1 MATKKFKCKVC
12 GYVHEGDKAPEKCP
26 VCQAPASE
34 FEEITEDAP
43 AKKKGL
49 NTNSNTYTIVYAAV
63 MVIVVAFLLAFVNA
77 SLKSKQ
83 EENIKQDTKKQIL
96 AALNIREVEDVNG
109 TYSKVVKEDRLITP
123 DGELGEVVDDKDFAT
138 SYEKE
143 VKDNNRVHIFVCDID
158 GQTKYVIPVYGVGL
172 WGAIWGYVAL
182 NDEGAETGL
191 YGIYI
196 SDKNQVVDN
205 FSYIDHVSPRCR
217 SNEHFK
223 GVLDDAATANFS
235 GCIRVRP
242 DAQKTEAY
250 QANNNLLISDTARVN
265 SKPQLVIDADDVKCS
280 HGATVGQIDEEAMF
294 YLRSR
299 GIGLEEAR
307 MMMMFGFAHDIIQRV
322 KLDPLRE
329 QIDML
334 VEKRLRGE
342 LSKCYNCMF
351 QCRK

>member
-34 FEEITEDAP
+34 FEEIKEDAP

-182 NDEGAETGL
+182 NDDKNTVYGTYFSHSGETPGLGAE
-191 YGIYI
+191 I
-196 SDKNQVVDN
+196 
-205 FSYIDHVSPRCR
+205 
-217 SNEHFK
+217 
-223 GVLDDAATANFS
+223 AT
-235 GCIRVRP
+235 
-242 DAQKTEAY
+242 E
-250 QANNNLLISDTARVN
+250 
-265 SKPQLVIDADDVKCS
+265 
-280 HGATVGQIDEEAMF
+280 
-294 YLRSR
+294 
-299 GIGLEEAR
+299 
-307 MMMMFGFAHDIIQRV
+307 
-322 KLDPLRE
+322 
-329 QIDML
+329 
-334 VEKRLRGE
+334 
-342 LSKCYNCMF
+342 MF
-351 QCRK
+351 QKEFEGKHTFNNGEIALSVVKNGKAKENPEFYVDGISGGTITSNGVDAMLKNSMSNYIKFLTKK

>member
-34 FEEITEDAP
+34 FEEIKEDAP

-182 NDEGAETGL
+182 NDDKNTVYGTYFSHSGETPGLGAE
-191 YGIYI
+191 I
-196 SDKNQVVDN
+196 
-205 FSYIDHVSPRCR
+205 
-217 SNEHFK
+217 
-223 GVLDDAATANFS
+223 AT
-235 GCIRVRP
+235 
-242 DAQKTEAY
+242 E
-250 QANNNLLISDTARVN
+250 
-265 SKPQLVIDADDVKCS
+265 
-280 HGATVGQIDEEAMF
+280 
-294 YLRSR
+294 
-299 GIGLEEAR
+299 
-307 MMMMFGFAHDIIQRV
+307 
-322 KLDPLRE
+322 
-329 QIDML
+329 
-334 VEKRLRGE
+334 
-342 LSKCYNCMF
+342 MF
-351 QCRK
+351 QKEFIGKHALNENEIALSVVKNGKAKENPEFYVDGISGVAITSNGVDAMLKNSMSNYIKFLTKK

>member
-123 DGELGEVVDDKDFAT
+123 DGELGAVVDDKDFAT

-182 NDEGAETGL
+182 NDDKNTVYGTYFSHSGETPGLGAE
-191 YGIYI
+191 I
-196 SDKNQVVDN
+196 
-205 FSYIDHVSPRCR
+205 
-217 SNEHFK
+217 
-223 GVLDDAATANFS
+223 AT
-235 GCIRVRP
+235 
-242 DAQKTEAY
+242 E
-250 QANNNLLISDTARVN
+250 
-265 SKPQLVIDADDVKCS
+265 
-280 HGATVGQIDEEAMF
+280 
-294 YLRSR
+294 
-299 GIGLEEAR
+299 
-307 MMMMFGFAHDIIQRV
+307 
-322 KLDPLRE
+322 
-329 QIDML
+329 
-334 VEKRLRGE
+334 
-342 LSKCYNCMF
+342 MF
-351 QCRK
+351 QKEFIGKHALNENEIALSVVKNGKAKENPEFYVDGISGGTITSNGVDAMLKNSMSNYIKFLTKK

>member
-123 DGELGEVVDDKDFAT
+123 DGELGEVVDEKDFAT

-182 NDEGAETGL
+182 NDDKNTVYGTYFSHSGETPGLGAE
-191 YGIYI
+191 I
-196 SDKNQVVDN
+196 
-205 FSYIDHVSPRCR
+205 
-217 SNEHFK
+217 
-223 GVLDDAATANFS
+223 AT
-235 GCIRVRP
+235 
-242 DAQKTEAY
+242 E
-250 QANNNLLISDTARVN
+250 
-265 SKPQLVIDADDVKCS
+265 
-280 HGATVGQIDEEAMF
+280 
-294 YLRSR
+294 
-299 GIGLEEAR
+299 
-307 MMMMFGFAHDIIQRV
+307 
-322 KLDPLRE
+322 
-329 QIDML
+329 
-334 VEKRLRGE
+334 
-342 LSKCYNCMF
+342 MF
-351 QCRK
+351 QKEFIGKHALNENEIALSVVKNGKAKENPEFYVDGISGGTITSNGVDAMLKNSMSNYIKFLTKK